1 METFGG
7 RGLVDADEGSKLR
20 AAMSFSR
27 RTQHESEPN
36 SVTLAVRARRAAGL
50 PICDLT
56 QSNPT
61 LANLPYDGA
70 RILTALSDAKSMVYE
85 PASFGLEAARREVQA
100 LQRAAGFEIPVEQIV
115 LTSSTSEA
123 YGFLFKLL
131 CDADDEVL
139 IPQPSYPL
147 FEHLAALEQVKVAS
161 YELAYDGAWHIDFD
175 SLARARSSRTRA
187 VVVVN
192 PNNPTGSF
200 LKRDELRRL
209 VELGLPIIS
218 DEVFSSFALAEDPT
232 RVTSVLET
240 DEALVFALGGLS
252 KQAALPQL
260 KLAWLCAAG
269 PKARLGEALSRLEL
283 IADTFLSPNTPVQ
296 HALPEILAARVP
308 VENALNAR
316 IQRNH
321 AELRRALA
329 GTAATALFLEGGWYA
344 VVRLPALLSE
354 AEWVLGLIEQ
364 DGVLTQ
370 PGWYYD
376 FSAGAQ
382 LVLSLITEEA
392 PFALGVSRIA
402 ERVRRVA
409 G

>member
-1 METFGG
+1 MT
-7 RGLVDADEGSKLR
+7 
-20 AAMSFSR
+20 FSR
-27 RTQHESEPN
+27 RTEHELEPN
-36 SVTLAVRARRAAGL
+36 ALTMAVRSRRAAGL

-61 LANLPYDGA
+61 LTHLPYDRA
-70 RILTALSDAKSMVYE
+70 RLLAALSDERSLVYE
-85 PASFGLEAARREVQA
+85 PASFGLPSARRAVQD
-100 LQRAAGFEIPVEQIV
+100 LHRAAGFEITSEQIV

-131 CDADDEVL
+131 CDAGDEVL

-147 FEHLAALEQVKVAS
+147 FEHLAALEQVQAAS
-161 YELAYDGAWHIDFD
+161 YELAYDGSWHIDFD
-175 SLARARSSRTRA
+175 SLERARGARTRA

-209 VELGLPIIS
+209 TELGLPIIS
-218 DEVFSSFALAEDPT
+218 DEVFANFALAPDPR
-232 RVTSVLET
+232 RVDSVLET
-240 DEALVFALGGLS
+240 DQALVFALGGLS
-252 KQAALPQL
+252 KLAALPQM

-269 PKARLGEALSRLEL
+269 PQALLMQALSRLEL

-296 HALPEILAARVP
+296 HALHQILATRSP
-308 VENALNAR
+308 VERALMAR
-316 IQRNH
+316 IEHNH
-321 AELRRALA
+321 ALLVRTLA
-329 GTAATALFLEGGWYA
+329 GSAATPLFLEGGWYQ
-344 VVRLPALLSE
+344 VLRLPALLSE
-354 AEWVLGLIEQ
+354 SEWVLRLLEQ

-370 PGWYYD
+370 PGWFYD
-376 FSAGAQ
+376 FPRGAQ
-382 LVLSLITEEA
+382 LVLSLITEEE

-402 ERVRRVA
+402 ERVRRIV

>member
-1 METFGG
+1 MN
-7 RGLVDADEGSKLR
+7 
-20 AAMSFSR
+20 FSR

-36 SVTLAVRARRAAGL
+36 ALTLAVRARRLAGL
-50 PICDLT
+50 AVCDLT

-61 LANLPYDGA
+61 LTDLPYDGA
-70 RILTALSDAKSMVYE
+70 RLLAALSDAKSLVYE
-85 PASFGLEAARREVQA
+85 PASFGLLAARGAVQE
-100 LQRAAGFEIPVEQIV
+100 LQRAAGFQISTEQIV

-131 CDADDEVL
+131 CDAGDEVL

-147 FEHLAALEQVKVAS
+147 FEHLAALEQVKVAN
-161 YELAYDGAWHIDFD
+161 YALAYDGSWHIDFD
-175 SLARARSSRTRA
+175 SLMRARSSRTRA
-187 VVVVN
+187 IVVVN

-218 DEVFSSFALAEDPT
+218 DEVFSSFRQGLDAR
-232 RVTSVLET
+232 RVDSVLAT

-252 KQAALPQL
+252 KLAALPQL

-269 PKARLGEALSRLEL
+269 PKALLADALSRLEL

-296 HALPEILAARVP
+296 HALPEILAARSP
-308 VENALNAR
+308 VERALQAR
-316 IQRNH
+316 IAHNMAILVQRL
-321 AELRRALA
+321 E
-329 GTAATALFLEGGWYA
+329 GSAATPLFLEGGWYA

-354 AEWVLGLIEQ
+354 TDWVLALLEQ

-370 PGWYYD
+370 PGWFYD
-376 FSAGAQ
+376 FPAGAQ

-392 PFALGVSRIA
+392 SFALGVSRIA
-402 ERVRRVA
+402 ERVRRIT